1 MKIKKFKCSICD
13 VLFVRN
19 ISLKPMKNMHKRR
32 IKNIQG
38 NL

>member
-1 MKIKKFKCSICD
+1 MKIKNFKCSICD

-19 ISLKPMKNMHKRR
+19 ISLKPMKNMHGRR
-32 IKNIQG
+32 IQNIQD